1 MVQVEVVTHFNE
13 DAFSYGVAQGMAER
27 LRAAL
32 RDVRCSDHEE
42 NASVR
47 IGTEGI
53 AQTFN
58 DLQIDVSGCCTAV
71 VERVEAVITEIQS
84 DEAYPARPGGE

>member
-13 DAFSYGVAQGMAER
+13 DAFSYGLAQGMAER
-27 LRAAL
+27 LRTAL
-32 RDVRCSDHEE
+32 REVSCAEHEE
-42 NASVR
+42 NASIR

-58 DLQIDVSGCCTAV
+58 DLQIEVSGCCPAV
-71 VERVEAVITEIQS
+71 VERVEAVVAEIQG
-84 DEAYPARPGGE
+84 DEAYPATPRDE